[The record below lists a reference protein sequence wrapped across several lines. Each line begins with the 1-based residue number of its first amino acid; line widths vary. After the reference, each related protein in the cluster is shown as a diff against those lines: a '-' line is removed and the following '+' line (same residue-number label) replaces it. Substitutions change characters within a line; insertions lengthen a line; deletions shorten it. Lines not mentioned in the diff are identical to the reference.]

1 MEKERRRGTIAM
13 RMRLSLKYDDQANLA
28 VYHWYQPETKPQAVI
43 HLSHGMAEHI
53 LRYDDFAAFGRQWVL
68 CHRTRPCGSR
78 ESVSDPSEIGIIKDA
93 DFMQTIINGMK
104 LVYDESLE
112 IFPELPRFLF
122 SHSMG
127 AMAAERYCELFPN
140 DFKSGFIRCRYR
152 FLKIRVFEKFN
163 QIHDVV

>member
-13 RMRLSLKYDDQANLA
+13 RMRLSLKYDDQTNLA

-53 LRYDDFAAFGRQWVL
+53 LRYDDFAAFLADNGFYVIG
-68 CHRTRPCGSR
+68 HDHVAHG

-104 LVYDESLE
+104 LVYDDRSK
-112 IFPELPRFLF
+112 
-122 SHSMG
+122 S
-127 AMAAERYCELFPN
+127 FPN
-140 DFKSGFIRCRYR
+140 C
-152 FLKIRVFEKFN
+152 RVFYSLTAWVRWQPKGIASCFRT
-163 QIHDVV
+163 ISKKWFYPVPISVP